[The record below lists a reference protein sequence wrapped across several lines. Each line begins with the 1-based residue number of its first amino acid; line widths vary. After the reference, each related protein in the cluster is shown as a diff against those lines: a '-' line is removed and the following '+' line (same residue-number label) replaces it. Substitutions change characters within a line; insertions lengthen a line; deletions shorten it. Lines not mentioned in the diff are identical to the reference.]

1 MNLTPP
7 DASGLESLADESAN
21 EVARMRGGSLFEK
34 PDIAFHWSS
43 NYASLLSRF
52 KEEATGLR
60 SASERTHTVQS

>member
-7 DASGLESLADESAN
+7 DASGLESLADGSAN

-43 NYASLLSRF
+43 NYASLLSQF
-52 KEEATGLR
+52 KEEATGLS
-60 SASERTHTVQS
+60 SAV